1 MAFPSKGDRVVQQQY
16 GPGTVMEI
24 DTYHTVIEFDAHGTR
39 RFATNLVVLA
49 PTKEPGPSAIERRE
63 AMLARAREERR
74 QQRAA
79 MAPAAK
85 ATPAAKKQRN
95 A

>member
-1 MAFPSKGDRVVQQQY
+1 MAFPNKGDRVVQQNY

-49 PTKEPGPSAIERRE
+49 PTKEPGPSAEQRRTAE
-63 AMLARAREERR
+63 MARAREMRKR
-74 QQRAA
+74 NKTAA
-79 MAPAAK
+79 AAK
-85 ATPAAKKQRN
+85 
-95 A
+95 